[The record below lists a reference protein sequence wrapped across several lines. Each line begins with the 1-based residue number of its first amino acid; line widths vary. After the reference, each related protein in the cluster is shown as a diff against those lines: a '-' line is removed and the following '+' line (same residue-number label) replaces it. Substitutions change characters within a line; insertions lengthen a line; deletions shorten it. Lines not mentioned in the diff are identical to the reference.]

1 MIFIFNKMK
10 IPNYDR
16 KTKENSKKINN
27 IFDEDFRLLIAGESG
42 CAKTNTLMHIL
53 RKPLVYYDKIYIYSP
68 NLHQEKIQDFKDL
81 VDSISEKVGY
91 SVLEIDEPEKI
102 KNTNEYPSEN
112 RKIIVFDD
120 VINAPEKI
128 QKIIANHWTD
138 GRHHVISPIYLSQS
152 YYDTPKK
159 LRLNCSNMILFIHQP
174 QKNHSNLIAKE
185 NLIDTSLFD
194 NLKPFEFLFLD
205 KKKKSVMK
213 NFDEKI

>member
-16 KTKENSKKINN
+16 KTKENSKKLNN
-27 IFDEDFRLLIAGESG
+27 VFDEDFRLLIAGESG
-42 CAKTNTLMHIL
+42 CGKTNTPMHII
-53 RKPLVYYDKIYIYSP
+53 RKPLLYYDKIYIYSP

-81 VDSISEKVGY
+81 MDSISEKVGY
-91 SVLEIDEPEKI
+91 SILEIDGPEKI

-112 RKIIVFDD
+112 RKIVVFDD

-138 GRHHVISPIYLSQS
+138 GRHHGISPIYLSQS

-159 LRLNCSNMILFIHQP
+159 LRLNCSNMILYP
-174 QKNHSNLIAKE
+174 PTTKNHSNLIAKE
-185 NLIDTSLFD
+185 NMIDTSLFD
-194 NLKPFEFLFLD
+194 DLKPFEFLFLD
-205 KKKKSVMK
+205 KKKKSVLK
-213 NFDEKI
+213 NFDEVI